1 MSLFNK
7 KLKHISLKELLSFI
21 IFLFLLQY
29 LLNIS
34 KIIYLDPVWIY
45 LLVIFYFIFRL
56 KGNFPSESDY
66 TMIFNENVLKQV
78 FLIVV
83 LNVFLSYG
91 FLYLSDYLL
100 VLFPS
105 LNSLSADMLFNSI
118 VGLNLLATIFVSP
131 ISEELIFRG
140 VFLNRLQLIVP
151 PLFAVLI
158 SSLLFASLHSFGS
171 ITSAF
176 IFGLSM
182 AVLYLKTDNVMV
194 PIFAHFL
201 NNLIAEII
209 VNVDTGKILFTN
221 PGVVMM
227 MSLLALA
234 SFVMISFLIAG
245 ELKNI

>member
-1 MSLFNK
+1 
-7 KLKHISLKELLSFI
+7 
-21 IFLFLLQY
+21 
-29 LLNIS
+29 
-34 KIIYLDPVWIY
+34 
-45 LLVIFYFIFRL
+45 
-56 KGNFPSESDY
+56 
-66 TMIFNENVLKQV
+66 MIFNENVLKQV

-100 VLFPS
+100 ALFPS
-105 LNSLSADMLFNSI
+105 LNILPADMLFNSI
-118 VGLNLLATIFVSP
+118 VGFNLLGTIFVSP

-158 SSLLFASLHSFGS
+158 SSLFFASLHSFGS

-182 AVLYLKTDNVMV
+182 AVLYLKTDNVLV

-209 VNVDTGKILFTN
+209 VNVDAGKILFTN
-221 PGVVMM
+221 PGVVMI

>member
-1 MSLFNK
+1 MSLFNE

-29 LLNIS
+29 LLNS
-34 KIIYLDPVWIY
+34 SEIIYLDSVWIY
-45 LLVIFYFIFRL
+45 LLIIFYFIFRL
-56 KGNFPSESDY
+56 KGNLPSKSDY
-66 TMIFNENVLKQV
+66 VMIFNENVLKQV

-100 VLFPS
+100 ALFPS
-105 LNSLSADMLFNSI
+105 LNILPADMLFNSI
-118 VGLNLLATIFVSP
+118 VGFNLLGTIFVSP

-158 SSLLFASLHSFGS
+158 SSLFFASLHSFGS

-182 AVLYLKTDNVMV
+182 AVLYLKTDNVLV

-209 VNVDTGKILFTN
+209 VNVDAGKILFTN
-221 PGVVMM
+221 PGVVMI

>member
-1 MSLFNK
+1 MSLFNE

-66 TMIFNENVLKQV
+66 AMIFNENVLKQV

-100 VLFPS
+100 ALFPS
-105 LNSLSADMLFNSI
+105 LNSLPADMLFNSI
-118 VGLNLLATIFVSP
+118 VGLNLLGTIFVSP

-151 PLFAVLI
+151 SLFAVLI
-158 SSLLFASLHSFGS
+158 SSLFFASLHSFGS

-221 PGVVMM
+221 PSVVMI

-234 SFVMISFLIAG
+234 SFVMISFLIAD